1 MNDVNAAALFLAAWA
16 TGLSLLLAWA
26 VTLLLTLVRR
36 DREDP

>member
-26 VTLLLTLVRR
+26 ISILLTLTRR
-36 DREDP
+36 DRKDP